1 MAFRDESKLELSALF
16 SALRMSKGLTQGNV
30 ADVVGI
36 KRSAIAQFET
46 GRASLSNDTL
56 RQIAPILNLNPEYV
70 IHRDIYPFVSQPDEV
85 IKLFL
90 PENRLTG
97 ALDYF
102 LIYLL
107 AGAVGNHEL
116 QFLSLSPNIIAARI
130 AWPFDRTVYAL
141 AVRDAHNNIFLFRR
155 RIGNLLWG
163 SITGERDLQL
173 RVTELARHT
182 GTHLFFALID
192 IDRQIYETIHQ
203 WRDISRND
211 LVPLFPNP
219 EERVELIPTI
229 DEIMLLELLRERGM
243 TARDAAD
250 ILLRDRDNRT
260 PRP

>member
-173 RVTELARHT
+173 RVT
-182 GTHLFFALID
+182 
-192 IDRQIYETIHQ
+192 
-203 WRDISRND
+203 
-211 LVPLFPNP
+211 
-219 EERVELIPTI
+219 
-229 DEIMLLELLRERGM
+229 
-243 TARDAAD
+243 
-250 ILLRDRDNRT
+250 
-260 PRP
+260 